1 MFWWIVATY
10 CSFFVKGVC
19 GFANAILFSA
29 ILSFSHNNINISPV
43 ELVIGWPT
51 SVIIACRERKSL
63 DWKVCGPLAA
73 IVLVGSV
80 VGTVFLKNFKAD
92 VVKVIFGFVIIGI
105 GIELLL
111 REFHPRQMKES
122 KLVLSI
128 IGVCSGILCGL
139 YGIGALI
146 GAYVGRTAKDSHAFK
161 ANVCFVFTVESLF
174 RIMLYVI
181 YGILT
186 WDILRQALCLAP
198 VMLLG
203 LFSGIYCCRWL
214 SERAVKR
221 FVVVM
226 LIICGI
232 TLVINNL

>member
-51 SVIIACRERKSL
+51 SVIIAWRERKSL

-161 ANVCFVFTVESLF
+161 ANVCFVFTVEARSS
-174 RIMLYVI
+174 
-181 YGILT
+181 T
-186 WDILRQALCLAP
+186 P